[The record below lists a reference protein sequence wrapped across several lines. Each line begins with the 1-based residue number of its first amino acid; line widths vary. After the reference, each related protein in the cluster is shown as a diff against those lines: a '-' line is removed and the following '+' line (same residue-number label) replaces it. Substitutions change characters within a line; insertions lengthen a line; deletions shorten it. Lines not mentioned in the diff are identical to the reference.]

1 MCVSRPTLCAPTAS
15 DFVLILV
22 ILKRHG
28 EFIYPPL
35 YCT

>member
-1 MCVSRPTLCAPTAS
+1 MCVSRPTLCAPTAG